1 MRFES
6 QFTIESKLFPGVRIT
21 VRRLN
26 QVQRAR
32 LEFEL
37 LPHRVRYSD
46 LVGKLEALPKEPEP
60 PTVDPDRIERG
71 RLALE
76 STAVLNAHFK
86 PPTIRTG
93 FIAIEG
99 ADLNGSA
106 FTADSLIEH
115 GDSALIDEVWIAI
128 EQEAVLSAAQTK
140 NLQSPSTSA
149 ALEGGE
155 SKPTNAVNVSK
166 AATT

>member
-6 QFTIESKLFPGVRIT
+6 QFTIDSKLFPGVRIT

-46 LVGKLEALPKEPEP
+46 LMAKLEALPKEPEP
-60 PTVDPDRIERG
+60 PAIDPDRIERG
-71 RLALE
+71 RLTLE

-86 PPTIRTG
+86 PLTIRAG
-93 FIAIEG
+93 FISIEG
-99 ADLNGSA
+99 ADLNGSP

-128 EQEAVLSAAQTK
+128 EQEAGLSAEQTK
-140 NLQSPSTSA
+140 NSQSPSTSA

-155 SKPTNAVNVSK
+155 SKPTIAANASE